1 MRGMERNDFFK
12 EVNRVSLYDLKKAEV
27 MIDTYNML
35 FGTDFFIRCNTVYYI
50 TPIEGT
56 ERSAMIDD

>member
-12 EVNRVSLYDLKKAEV
+12 EVNRVSRIDLKKAEV

-35 FGTDFFIRCNTVYYI
+35 FGTEFFICCNTVYYN
-50 TPIEGT
+50 TPVDGT
-56 ERSAMIDD
+56 PRSAMIDD